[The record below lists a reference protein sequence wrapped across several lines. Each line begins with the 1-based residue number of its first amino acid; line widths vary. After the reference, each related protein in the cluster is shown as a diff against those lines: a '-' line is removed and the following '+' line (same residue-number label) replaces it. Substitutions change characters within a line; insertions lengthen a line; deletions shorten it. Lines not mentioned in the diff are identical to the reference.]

1 MRKRER
7 RREEGVGRKRAKR
20 GGKKKT
26 KMKEKK
32 KMERHTHGR
41 KGINLIKAFK
51 KYINSFTLNVAHICV
66 I

>member
-41 KGINLIKAFK
+41 KGINLI
-51 KYINSFTLNVAHICV
+51 
-66 I
+66 

>member
-1 MRKRER
+1 
-7 RREEGVGRKRAKR
+7 
-20 GGKKKT
+20 
-26 KMKEKK
+26 MKEKK

>member
-7 RREEGVGRKRAKR
+7 RREGGVGRKRAKR

-32 KMERHTHGR
+32 KKMERHTHGR
-41 KGINLIKAFK
+41 KGINLIKAFEK
-51 KYINSFTLNVAHICV
+51 ISQLIYLKCSTY
-66 I
+66 